1 MYRASLVALMVLL
14 GTALAAP
21 APFQR
26 EKRQPPVLNLY
37 GMTWAGDGPDAPTT
51 YYFDPNGTLTYS
63 YMKRTYS
70 NGAWKQEGKRVCW
83 ESNKRYY
90 EFEGTIEGNTITGTG
105 RNIVGWK
112 GQLRIQASKA
122 NR

>member
-1 MYRASLVALMVLL
+1 VYRTALLASILVL

-21 APFQR
+21 APFPR
-26 EKRQPPVLNLY
+26 EKKQPQVPSLA
-37 GMTWAGDGPDAPTT
+37 GTTWAGDGPDAPTT

-63 YMKRTYS
+63 YSKRTYS
-70 NGAWKQEGKRVCW
+70 NGTWKQEGKRVYW

-105 RNIVGWK
+105 RNVAGWK
-112 GQLRIQASKA
+112 GQLTIQASRA
-122 NR
+122 PR